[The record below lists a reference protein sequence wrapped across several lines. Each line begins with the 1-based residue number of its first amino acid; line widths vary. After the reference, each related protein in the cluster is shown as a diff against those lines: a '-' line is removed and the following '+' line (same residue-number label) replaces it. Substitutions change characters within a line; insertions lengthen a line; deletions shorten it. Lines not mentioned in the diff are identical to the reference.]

1 MPIQRDIYFRYF
13 RFRYFLLDIFFVTT
27 LFILCSIITRAY
39 NDSNVFFWMCD
50 KSVSISLPLFP
61 DMVFVYIK
69 SRIFAVYVQATR
81 SPRTMS

>member
-1 MPIQRDIYFRYF
+1 MPIQRDRYF

-39 NDSNVFFWMCD
+39 NDSKVFFWMCD

-81 SPRTMS
+81 SPHTLS